1 MLMASP
7 NGYPLSNG
15 RSSSCGYLTG
25 NIPGLDRA
33 QPPRNLDV
41 RLLGQNMATF
51 VPQSQIHPTRGK
63 RFRLR
68 TPLPMSPSPTA
79 MAFKPCTST
88 SLSYLSRLGTKSN
101 GPHSGTEAHGL
112 TSSQAP
118 SPMPGTPQMSAPGRA
133 SPFARYSLID
143 EVSSNVRMNCREH
156 YKAGILQTTNPTCT
170 NVLGHVNSPRGGIRL
185 TNSPELTQHRFLS
198 TNAPK
203 FANAGFN
210 PTYKS
215 NTLMVGRNNHHLI

>member
-112 TSSQAP
+112 TSSQG
-118 SPMPGTPQMSAPGRA
+118 SRA
-133 SPFARYSLID
+133 LID
-143 EVSSNVRMNCREH
+143 CFCSKCLAADSSLHCSSLAYAWHASDECSGPGVS
-156 YKAGILQTTNPTCT
+156 LCT
-170 NVLGHVNSPRGGIRL
+170 L
-185 TNSPELTQHRFLS
+185 
-198 TNAPK
+198 
-203 FANAGFN
+203 
-210 PTYKS
+210 
-215 NTLMVGRNNHHLI
+215 LIDR

>member
-1 MLMASP
+1 M
-7 NGYPLSNG
+7 
-15 RSSSCGYLTG
+15 
-25 NIPGLDRA
+25 
-33 QPPRNLDV
+33 
-41 RLLGQNMATF
+41 GQNMATF

-112 TSSQAP
+112 TSSQGTRTRVDCSCSDASLLTLLCVAAP
-118 SPMPGTPQMSAPGRA
+118 TPLPGTPQMSAPGRA

-143 EVSSNVRMNCREH
+143 EVSSNVRMNTREH
-156 YKAGILQTTNPTCT
+156 YKAGVLQSTNPTCT
-170 NVLGHVNSPRGGIRL
+170 NVLGRVNSPRGGIRM
-185 TNSPELTQHRFLS
+185 TDSPELTQHRFLS

-203 FANAGFN
+203 FANAGFT